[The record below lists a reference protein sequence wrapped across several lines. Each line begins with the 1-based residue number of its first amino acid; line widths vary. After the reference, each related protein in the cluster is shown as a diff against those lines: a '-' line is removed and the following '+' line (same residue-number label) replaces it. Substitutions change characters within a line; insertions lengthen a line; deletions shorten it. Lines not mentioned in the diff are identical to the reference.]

1 MGFTTPMGFFYGVE
15 DDNYTLFSL
24 ALFFFYG
31 VEDDNYTLFS
41 LALFSLTAH
50 LSAVVSS
57 VNDPVSFRQSILPK
71 ACCG

>member
-1 MGFTTPMGFFYGVE
+1 MGFFYGVE
-15 DDNYTLFSL
+15 DDKYTLFP
-24 ALFFFYG
+24 
-31 VEDDNYTLFS
+31 

-50 LSAVVSS
+50 LSAVASS